1 MEKRQFTVSDVA
13 RTLHQPEKKIQKM
26 ADSGALSGSKIQGK
40 WFFSKADIV
49 LWLERNLTDGKTD
62 DYLDT
67 MEEFAQDV
75 EQIPTGDEEIVISQ
89 LLERGTI
96 LIPFTAKTK
105 ESVIRDLTKTGADLG
120 LIWDPDR
127 MADALRKREEMIST
141 AMENGVALLHPRR
154 PMPDN
159 IADSFLL
166 MGISLRG
173 IPFGGGF
180 NNLTDI
186 FFLIGALDDKTHLQT
201 LAGIGKILSSPDFL
215 PTLRELGT
223 PSEILD
229 LIQSTEKKLSK

>member
-1 MEKRQFTVSDVA
+1 
-13 RTLHQPEKKIQKM
+13 
-26 ADSGALSGSKIQGK
+26 
-40 WFFSKADIV
+40 
-49 LWLERNLTDGKTD
+49 
-62 DYLDT
+62 

-75 EQIPTGDEEIVISQ
+75 EQTPTGNEEIVISQ

-215 PTLRELGT
+215 PTLRELET